1 MIDVE
6 VLNKAIALTQNGYI
20 KEAEALYLE
29 LLSNEPEN
37 YLLLSAVG
45 LFYVNIKDFDKA
57 SEYLKK
63 ACEINETIGTVS
75 ALGFAKFEKRDFDS
89 AAEILEKALSLGENP
104 DIFNKLILSLFQIK
118 NYKKAVEYSVKM
130 YEKYPDNTD
139 AISHMVKALTQSGKL
154 MEAEKLCVG
163 YLRENPDSAS
173 LWFHLGFLKELIYSD
188 DKQACECYKQA
199 LELGN
204 NEAYYNIA
212 VSYQKQ
218 KNYEKAEENYNKML
232 ELYPNDIDTLTSLGM
247 CKLTQK
253 KFKEGYDL
261 FFLRDKSTLDKKT
274 NNPWGVGGNKNWED
288 KVVVLC
294 DQGFG
299 DHIQFIRYLPF
310 LQEKVKKIYVASHP
324 SLTNLFASNYPD
336 IEFLSYD
343 DIDPNMQSI
352 RITDLAYA
360 LDIDFEK
367 IPFAQGYLHS
377 KSADIENKKL
387 KVGLCWEAGN
397 AGIRTMIN
405 RTINIKLLEPIL
417 NLEEVQIYSFQV
429 RDTLKGNE
437 KYADK
442 MINLASN
449 FKDFSDTA
457 RAMKAMDVLIS
468 VDTSVAHLAGA
479 LGVKTFLMLPYVNDW
494 RWFNDTKTTPW
505 YKSVEIFK
513 QTDLIS
519 WEKPIED
526 IICKLKEFSS

>member
-37 YLLLSAVG
+37 YLLLSTLG
-45 LFYVNIKDFDKA
+45 LFYVNIRDFEKA

-63 ACEINETIGTVS
+63 ACNIKETLGTVS
-75 ALGFAKFEKRDFDS
+75 ALGFAEFEKREFEK
-89 AAEILEKALSLGENP
+89 AAEILEKALTLGGNS
-104 DIFNKLILSLFQIK
+104 DIYNKLILSLFQIK
-118 NYKKAVEYSVKM
+118 NYKKAVEYAVKM
-130 YEKYPDNTD
+130 YEKYPNNTD

-163 YLRENPDSAS
+163 YLKEHMDSPS
-173 LWFHLGFLKELIYSD
+173 LWFHLGYLKELIYSD
-188 DKQACECYKQA
+188 DKQACECYRQA

-218 KNYEKAEENYNKML
+218 GDFEKAEEYYNKML
-232 ELYPNDIDTLTSLGM
+232 ECYPKDIDTLTSLGM

-261 FFLRDKSTLDKKT
+261 FFLRDKSSLDKKT
-274 NNPWGVGGNKNWED
+274 NNPWVVND
-288 KVVVLC
+288 KWQDEVVVLC

-310 LQEKVKKIYVASHP
+310 LQKKVKKVYVASHP
-324 SLTNLFASNYPD
+324 SLTCIFAPNYPD
-336 IEFLSYD
+336 VEFITYD
-343 DIDPNMQSI
+343 EINPNMQSI
-352 RITDLAYA
+352 RVTDLAYA
-360 LDIDFEK
+360 LNIDFEN
-367 IPFAQGYLHS
+367 IPFAEGYL
-377 KSADIENKKL
+377 KSDKAEIESKKL
-387 KVGLCWEAGN
+387 KIGLCWEAGN

-405 RTINIKLLEPIL
+405 RTINIKLFEPIMDL
-417 NLEEVQIYSFQV
+417 ANVQIYSFQV

-442 MINLASN
+442 MVNLASG
-449 FKDFSDTA
+449 FKNFSDTA
-457 RAMKAMDVLIS
+457 RAMKAMDIIIS

-479 LGVKTFLMLPYVNDW
+479 LGVKTYLMLPYVSDW
-494 RWFNDTKTTPW
+494 RWFSDTKTTPW
-505 YKSVEIFK
+505 YNSVEIFK
-513 QTDLIS
+513 QTDPIS
-519 WEKPIED
+519 WEKPFED
-526 IICKLKEFSS
+526 IICKLKEYSL